1 MWLITG
7 ATGFIGGH
15 LIEALCADSQLHTDA
30 PPVRC
35 LVRSKP
41 ARRALPDGIQISPGD
56 LESGVG
62 LTEALAGV
70 DTVIHLAGVTKALA
84 PQSYHSGNV
93 IGTRNLVRAIAAEHR
108 PVRLVHVSSLA
119 AVGPSPDGTPADEQT
134 IPHPFTHYGKSKL
147 AGEALVRQEYP
158 EAVILRPPVVYGPRD
173 TDVFEILKPLA
184 KGWAVEIGGGDRW
197 FSAIYVRDLVA
208 GLIAAARSP
217 RAAGQTYFIA
227 HPVAVSWKEFAA
239 VAASLMKIRPRSLTV
254 PPWLARAAGLFAEMG
269 ARATGKPSIISRD
282 KVADAACRWWLC
294 DPSRLARE
302 VGFSADTGIEA
313 GLRETLVWY
322 KGAGWLQY

>member
-15 LIEALCADSQLHTDA
+15 LIEALCADARLRSDA

-41 ARRALPDGIQISPGD
+41 NRRALPDALRISTGD
-56 LESGVG
+56 LESGAG

-84 PQSYHSGNV
+84 PDGYYSGNV
-93 IGTRNLVRAIAAEHR
+93 NGTRNLVRAIAAARR

-134 IPHPFTHYGKSKL
+134 TPHPFTHYGKSKL
-147 AGEALVRQEYP
+147 AGETLVRQEYP
-158 EAVILRPPVVYGPRD
+158 DAVILRPPVVYGPRD

-208 GLIAAARSP
+208 GLIAVARSP
-217 RAAGQTYFIA
+217 HAAGQTYFIS
-227 HPVAVSWKEFAA
+227 HPAAVNWKDLAA
-239 VAASLMKIRPRSLTV
+239 VAARLMNIRPRSLTV
-254 PPWLARAAGLFAEMG
+254 PLWVARTAGLFAEIG
-269 ARATGKPSIISRD
+269 AKLTRKPGIVSRE
-282 KVADAACRWWLC
+282 KVAEAEGRWWLC

-302 VGFSADTGIEA
+302 IGFSAETGIEP
-313 GLRETLVWY
+313 GLRETLAWY
-322 KGAGWLQY
+322 KGAGWIRY